1 MAKELGRS
9 GEAPHIVVTGGAG
22 YIGSHSVVALH
33 TAGYRVTIFDDLR
46 RSLPQ
51 VLDGIAAILGE
62 PATLIPVDICDDAA
76 LDAAFAQCG
85 PVDAVIHFAAYKS
98 VRESVAD
105 PIIYYRNNVGGTV
118 SLIGAMA
125 RAGCRR
131 LVFSSSCTVYG
142 QPDTLPVTEAS
153 PMKTAASPYG
163 ASKQMC
169 ERILSD
175 VQAGEGSTSL
185 SHVVSL
191 RYFNPAGAHPSA
203 LIGELPA
210 GTPDNLIPYITQTA
224 AGWRK
229 TLRVFGSDYP
239 TPDGTAIRDYLH
251 VMDLAEAH
259 VAAVA
264 LALRA
269 SPGLEEINLGTGIG
283 VSVLQAVAA
292 FERATGVTV
301 PIEMAPRRPGDIE
314 QIWSSGTRAAD
325 TLGWRTVRSIDEM
338 MSSAWAWQTRLGST
352 PPAGV

>member
-1 MAKELGRS
+1 MPA
-9 GEAPHIVVTGGAG
+9 ADAAHIVVTGGAG
-22 YIGSHSVVALH
+22 YIGSHAVIALH

-46 RSLPQ
+46 RSNPH

-62 PATLIPVDICDDAA
+62 RATLVPVDICDEAA
-76 LDAAFAQCG
+76 LVAAFTRSG
-85 PVDAVIHFAAYKS
+85 PIDAVIHFAAYKS

-105 PIIYYRNNVGGTV
+105 PLLYYRNNVGGTV
-118 SLIGAMA
+118 SLISAMA
-125 RAGCRR
+125 QVGCRR

-142 QPDTLPVTEAS
+142 QPDTLPVSESS
-153 PMKTAASPYG
+153 PMKAAASPYG

-175 VQAGEGSTSL
+175 AQAGDGDRSL

-203 LIGELPA
+203 LIGELPV
-210 GTPDNLIPYITQTA
+210 GTPDNLVPYITQTA

-229 TLRVFGSDYP
+229 TLRVFGSDYA

-269 SPGLEEINLGTGIG
+269 SPSLHEINLGTGIG
-283 VSVLQAVAA
+283 VSVLQAVTA

-301 PIEMAPRRPGDIE
+301 PVEMAPRRPGDIE

-325 TLGWRTVRSIDEM
+325 LLGWRTTRSIDEIM
-338 MSSAWAWQTRLGST
+338 ASAWAWQTRLGSSL
-352 PPAGV
+352 PAGV